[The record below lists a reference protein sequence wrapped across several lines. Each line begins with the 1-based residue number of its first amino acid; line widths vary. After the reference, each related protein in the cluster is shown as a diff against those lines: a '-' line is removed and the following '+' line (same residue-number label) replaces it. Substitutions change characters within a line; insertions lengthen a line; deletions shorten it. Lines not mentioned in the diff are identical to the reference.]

1 MELWG
6 NLLYLSKSPLL
17 TSGRTQLNKLCSPSQ
32 PTLTEH
38 VTLPGTVSDAEM
50 VVLKTQS
57 PRFYDT
63 YILEERDKAER
74 MHIRL
79 WWNAYITTYEV
90 LLRREN
96 LNLGDIEDFSEA
108 FKWWKES
115 DRVDILGR
123 EEQMQGPWGREQ
135 VKQFQ
140 GKKAYLRWVGE
151 VEMDQIIEY
160 CGPW

>member
-38 VTLPGTVSDAEM
+38 FTLLETVSDAEM

-79 WWNAYITTYEV
+79 
-90 LLRREN
+90 
-96 LNLGDIEDFSEA
+96 
-108 FKWWKES
+108 
-115 DRVDILGR
+115 
-123 EEQMQGPWGREQ
+123 
-135 VKQFQ
+135 
-140 GKKAYLRWVGE
+140 
-151 VEMDQIIEY
+151 
-160 CGPW
+160 